1 MSRGCLNPAL
11 ALAQI
16 CWQNLTYSYEQS
28 TDQSYWTAEYAL
40 SYIMGPT
47 LGAFMAG
54 NVYNYQ
60 RRLKNKMDLGLVDE
74 SISDGPRFVTRQSA
88 TRGSERR
95 SRKDVS
101 DEMAFSDRK
110 GNDEAGAETD
120 RPMTAQN

>member
-1 MSRGCLNPAL
+1 M
-11 ALAQI
+11 
-16 CWQNLTYSYEQS
+16 TYSYEQS

-40 SYIMGPT
+40 SYILGPT

-74 SISDGPRFVTRQSA
+74 SISDGPRFVTRHSHA
-88 TRGSERR
+88 RESERRSHR

-101 DEMAFSDRK
+101 DEMAFSD
-110 GNDEAGAETD
+110 
-120 RPMTAQN
+120 